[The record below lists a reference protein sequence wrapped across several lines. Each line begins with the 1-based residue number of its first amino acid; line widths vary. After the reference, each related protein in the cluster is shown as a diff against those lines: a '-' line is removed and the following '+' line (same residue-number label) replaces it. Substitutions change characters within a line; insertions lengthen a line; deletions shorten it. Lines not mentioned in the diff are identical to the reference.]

1 MAMPWY
7 ILRHF
12 RKFFI
17 IVVLFIEKTFF
28 LSKKLVRNF
37 LILVRVPFKVF
48 ASIAVLVCS
57 RMAVDIIANLTCQAH
72 YWTSCCPMRLKSR
85 MKSHISRLDTKIEI
99 GMY

>member
-57 RMAVDIIANLTCQAH
+57 RMAVDIIANLICQAH
-72 YWTSCCPMRLKSR
+72 YWTKSR

-99 GMY
+99 GIY